1 MHTRETER
9 VQPQDVIEVAA
20 RRLGDVP
27 RTGEILEVMGGA
39 GHTHYRVR
47 WEDEHES
54 LFYPAGHT
62 RIHRSSERQVDL
74 KPSAEALIDLLRR
87 SDVEFELLPHRRTLN
102 ATSEAQVLGV
112 LPQMTAKT
120 VVVRADGGCVRAV
133 VPASRRLSLEKI
145 GELLGA
151 EAALLT
157 EPELDGS
164 YPQFELGAV
173 PPFGGPEGDHVVVDR
188 ALSECDYIVLAAGAH
203 DASLRLRP
211 RDLIAVAHAR
221 VADIADD

>member
-1 MHTRETER
+1 VEGDAIHTPER
-9 VQPQDVIEVAA
+9 AVVEPHDLIEVAA

-27 RTGEILEVMGGA
+27 RIGEILEVLGGP

-62 RIHRSSERQVDL
+62 LIHRSSEHHVHL

-102 ATSEAQVLGV
+102 ATSEARALGV

-133 VPASRRLSLEKI
+133 VPASRR
-145 GELLGA
+145 
-151 EAALLT
+151 
-157 EPELDGS
+157 
-164 YPQFELGAV
+164 
-173 PPFGGPEGDHVVVDR
+173 
-188 ALSECDYIVLAAGAH
+188 
-203 DASLRLRP
+203 
-211 RDLIAVAHAR
+211 
-221 VADIADD
+221 